1 MAMRD
6 ETRMLLESVSRLF
19 EDHCTKAVIDAAETG
34 TFPDAL
40 WKAVSETGVP
50 LAALPESAGG
60 ADAEW
65 SDLYAVLRV
74 AGRYAAPIPLAETML
89 AGWIA
94 SSAGFAVD
102 EQPMT
107 VGPVMAGD
115 TLRLERDG
123 NGWRLFGRAS
133 RLPWG
138 KQAGRV
144 VLLATDPD
152 GNTRVIFGDGVAGAA
167 PPTEGTNMAGEPRD
181 TYRFDGAGLSGNEVA
196 PAPAGIDQAA
206 LYRRGA
212 LARAVMM
219 AGAMERAL
227 DTAVTYAGE
236 RKQFGRPIGKFQ
248 AVQQQLAVMAGQVAA
263 AGAAADVGVEALS
276 HGDAAMEE
284 FLIAIAKTRVGD
296 AATLA
301 SEIAHQVHGAIGF
314 TKEYS
319 LQLSTRRLWAWRDE
333 FGADVE
339 WAARVGAFVC
349 GRGADALWPTLTD
362 G

>member
-6 ETRMLLESVSRLF
+6 ETRMLLESMGRLF
-19 EDHCTKAVIDAAETG
+19 EDHCTKAVADAAEAG

-40 WKAVSETGVP
+40 WRAVSETGVP
-50 LAALPESAGG
+50 LAGVAGSEV
-60 ADAEW
+60 EW

-74 AGRYAAPIPLAETML
+74 AGRFAAPIPLAETML
-89 AGWIA
+89 AAWAA
-94 SSAGFAVD
+94 SFAGFTVD
-102 EQPMT
+102 EGPMT
-107 VGPVMAGD
+107 VGPVRAGE

-133 RLPWG
+133 RVPWG
-138 KQAGRV
+138 KQASN
-144 VLLATDPD
+144 LAFMTTDPD
-152 GNTRVIFGDGVAGAA
+152 GNTMIVFGDGVQGARL
-167 PPTEGTNMAGEPRD
+167 PTGESNIAGEPRY
-181 TYRFDGAGLSGNEVA
+181 TYDFQGLALSGNEVA
-196 PAPAGIDQAA
+196 PAGPGVDQAA

-248 AVQQQLAVMAGQVAA
+248 AVQQNLAVMAGQVAA
-263 AGAAADVGVEALS
+263 AGAAADAGVEALS
-276 HGDAAMEE
+276 IDDVAKQE
-284 FLIAIAKTRVGD
+284 FLVAIAKTRVGD

-319 LQLSTRRLWAWRDE
+319 LQLSTRRLWSWRDE
-333 FGADVE
+333 FGGETE
-339 WAARVGAFVC
+339 WAAKVGAYVC
-349 GRGADALWPTLTD
+349 AGGADALWPTLTD

>member
-1 MAMRD
+1 MRD
-6 ETRMLLESVSRLF
+6 ETRMLLESMSRLF
-19 EDHCTKAVIDAAETG
+19 EDHCTKLVADGAEIG
-34 TFPDAL
+34 TFPAAL
-40 WKAVSETGVP
+40 WQAVSDTGVP

-74 AGRYAAPIPLAETML
+74 AGRFAAPIPLAETML
-89 AGWIA
+89 AAWVA
-94 SSAGFAVD
+94 ASAGLEVS

-107 VGPVMAGD
+107 VGPVRSD
-115 TLRLERDG
+115 DRLTLERDG
-123 NGWRLFGRAS
+123 NGWRLSGRAS

-138 KQAGRV
+138 TNAARI
-144 VLLATDPD
+144 VLLADGPD
-152 GNTRVIFGDGVAGAA
+152 GAMAVGLDGTAGAEVTA
-167 PPTEGTNMAGEPRD
+167 GRNMAGEPRD
-181 TYRFDGAGLSGNEVA
+181 TLNFAGMRVAGDAVA
-196 PAPAGIDQAA
+196 PSAAGIDRAA

-212 LARAVMM
+212 LARSVLM

-227 DTAVTYAGE
+227 DTAVNYAQE

-248 AVQQQLAVMAGQVAA
+248 AVQQNLAVMAGQVAA
-263 AGAAADVGVEALS
+263 AGAAADAGVEALAI
-276 HGDAAMEE
+276 DDPAKQE

-319 LQLSTRRLWAWRDE
+319 LQLSTRRLWSWRDE
-333 FGADVE
+333 FGGDTE
-339 WAARVGAFVC
+339 WAAKVGAYVC
-349 GRGADALWPTLTD
+349 AGGGDALWPTLTD